1 MVAAA
6 ARPVAMAVRPR
17 VAMATEVQSS
27 WRSRGRSAE
36 DEISKVELRLQIN
49 SFVPAL
55 SLKRAGYHMVSR
67 T

>member
-6 ARPVAMAVRPR
+6 ARPVAMAVRP

-27 WRSRGRSAE
+27 WRSRDRSAE

-49 SFVPAL
+49 SFVSAM